1 MDLQQDSFE
10 VTTSDIEDSKID
22 ESLVGCFPMFFSLAL
37 YLINKGD
44 Q

>member
-10 VTTSDIEDSKID
+10 VTTDIEDSKID
-22 ESLVGCFPMFFSLAL
+22 ESLVGFFPMFFSLAL